1 MPDSKAH
8 PRGGAGRPGGTD
20 VARLA
25 GVSQKTV
32 SRVFN
37 DEPRVTED
45 TRNRVLAAAQQLGYR
60 PNGAARTLLTGR
72 TYRIILQ
79 RYWQSGLSAGAVKE

>member
-1 MPDSKAH
+1 MSEPQRVPGP
-8 PRGGAGRPGGTD
+8 PRPRRPGSTD

-37 DEPRVTED
+37 DQPYVAEAAEIAHDEIEKRLGEPAPE
-45 TRNRVLAAAQQLGYR
+45 TRAR
-60 PNGAARTLLTGR
+60 PRTVEKSPDR
-72 TYRIILQ
+72 P
-79 RYWQSGLSAGAVKE
+79 

>member
-1 MPDSKAH
+1 MPESKA
-8 PRGGAGRPGGTD
+8 RGGGIGGGGGTGRPGSTD

-37 DEPRVTED
+37 DEPNV
-45 TRNRVLAAAQQLGYR
+45 
-60 PNGAARTLLTGR
+60 TGR
-72 TYRIILQ
+72 HRGTAFSR
-79 RYWQSGLSAGAVKE
+79 RRGNWATARMAPPGPC

>member
-1 MPDSKAH
+1 MTGGRGH
-8 PRGGAGRPGGTD
+8 TRGGTGRPGSTD

-37 DEPRVTED
+37 EEPNVTD
-45 TRNRVLAAAQQLGYR
+45 GTRRRVLAAAQQLGYR

-72 TYRIILQ
+72 TYRIGVEIG
-79 RYWQSGLSAGAVKE
+79 RAHV

>member
-1 MPDSKAH
+1 MAQAYDPKA
-8 PRGGAGRPGGTD
+8 RRPGSTD

-37 DEPRVTED
+37 GERYGP
-45 TRNRVLAAAQQLGYR
+45 G
-60 PNGAARTLLTGR
+60 LTGCR
-72 TYRIILQ
+72 PGSPRPPG
-79 RYWQSGLSAGAVKE
+79 SGTTSSAT